1 MLGLMLVQLHI
12 VDLAIIEEVELRPG
26 PGLNMLTG
34 ETGAGKSII
43 VGAAALLLGGRAS
56 ADMVR
61 AGQDEAVVE
70 ALFDISGRPTVA
82 QGVEAAGLPDGDGE
96 LLVRRVI
103 SRKGRGRVHVN
114 GALCTLSVLRDLTG
128 DLLDI
133 SGQHEHQR
141 LSDHGVQR
149 GILDAVALK
158 RQDPARMAEQHAR
171 LRQLSQELLST
182 GQDEAHRAQRQEFL
196 TFQLR
201 ELERAELLP
210 GEEESLRLERERLQR
225 ASELVEVAAQGEE
238 TLYSGDGS
246 VTERLTVLSRR
257 LSDLAHLDPHLAD
270 LANQLEQAAVQVED
284 VAHTLRRYGSTEG
297 LDPGRLDQVEE
308 RLDLLLRLA
317 RKHGLRVEQ
326 LPDHQAALE
335 QELDG
340 LATLDHRRSG
350 LEAELEQ
357 ARGQAKILAGK
368 LERARS
374 KAARG
379 LAVQVSDH
387 LARLRMEGARLQ
399 VAVTAL
405 APREGDDP
413 ALLFGDRRLG
423 PAGWDRVDLRISTNP
438 GEEPR
443 SLARVASG
451 GELSRVMLA
460 LHRVLGERDPIS
472 TVIYD
477 EVDAGIG
484 GAVADVVGRYLAE
497 VGRHRQVLCVTHL
510 PQVAAHARHHFHVD
524 KSVSKQGG
532 KARARTRLRT
542 LEAEERVDELAR
554 MLGGKRVTKKAQ
566 ENARELIASAK

>member
-1 MLGLMLVQLHI
+1 MLVQLHI

-56 ADMVR
+56 SDMVR

-70 ALFDISGRPTVA
+70 ALFDISGRPAVA
-82 QGVEAAGLPDGDGE
+82 LAVEAAGLPQGDGE

-114 GALCTLSVLRDLTG
+114 GALCTLTVLRDLTC

-149 GILDAVALK
+149 GILDAMALN
-158 RQDPARMAEQHAR
+158 RQDLERMAAQHAR
-171 LRQLSQELLST
+171 LRQLSREILST
-182 GQDEAHRAQRQEFL
+182 GQDEAQRAQRQEFL

-201 ELERAELLP
+201 ELDAAELVP
-210 GEEESLRLERERLQR
+210 GEEEPLRLERERLQR
-225 ASELVEVAAQGEE
+225 ASELVEVAMEGED

-246 VTERLTVLSRR
+246 VTERLTVLFRR
-257 LSDLAHLDPHLAD
+257 LSDLAHLDPQLAD
-270 LANQLEQAAVQVED
+270 LANQLEQAAMQVED
-284 VAHTLRRYGSTEG
+284 VAQTLRHYGSAEG
-297 LDPGRLDQVEE
+297 LDPRRLDQVEE
-308 RLDLLLRLA
+308 RLDLLSRLG
-317 RKHGLRVEQ
+317 RKHGQGVDELIN
-326 LPDHQAALE
+326 HQEALQ

-340 LATLDHRRSG
+340 LSNLDERRAG

-357 ARGQAKILAGK
+357 ARRQAETLAGE

-379 LAVQVSDH
+379 LAVEVSDH

-413 ALLFGDRRLG
+413 ALLFGHRRLG

-443 SLARVASG
+443 PLARVASG

-477 EVDAGIG
+477 EVDAGVG

-524 KSVSKQGG
+524 KSVSKRGG
-532 KARARTRLRT
+532 EARARTRLRT
-542 LEAEERVDELAR
+542 LTADERVDELAR
-554 MLGGKRVTKKAQ
+554 MLGGKRVTKKAR
-566 ENARELIASAK
+566 ENALELIAGALTK

>member
-1 MLGLMLVQLHI
+1 MLVQLHI
-12 VDLAIIEEVELRPG
+12 VDLAIIEDVELCPG

-43 VGAAALLLGGRAS
+43 VGAAELLLGGRAS
-56 ADMVR
+56 SDMVR
-61 AGQDEAVVE
+61 SGQDEAVVE
-70 ALFDISGRPTVA
+70 ALFDISDRPAVA
-82 QGVEAAGLPDGDGE
+82 RTVEAAGLPGGDGE

-114 GALCTLSVLRDLTG
+114 GALCTLTVLRELTC

-149 GILDAVALK
+149 GILDATALK
-158 RQDPARMAEQHAR
+158 RGDLARMAELHGQ
-171 LRQLSQELLST
+171 LRDLSGEILST
-182 GQDEAHRAQRQEFL
+182 AQDEAQRTQRQEFL
-196 TFQLR
+196 KFQLH
-201 ELERAELLP
+201 ELEAAALVS
-210 GEEESLRLERERLQR
+210 GEEEQLRLERERLQR
-225 ASELVEVAAQGEE
+225 ASELVELTVEGEDQ
-238 TLYSGDGS
+238 LYSGDGS
-246 VTERLTVLSRR
+246 ISERLALLRRR
-257 LSDLAHLDPHLAD
+257 LESLSHLDPRLAE
-270 LANQLEQAAVQVED
+270 LAGQLEQAAVQVED
-284 VAHTLRRYGSTEG
+284 VAHTLRRYAKTEE

-317 RKHGLRVEQ
+317 RKHGKDVE
-326 LPDHQAALE
+326 ALLAHE
-335 QELDG
+335 EAMRHELDR
-340 LATLDHRRSG
+340 LDSLEERRSG
-350 LEAELEQ
+350 LEGELEQ
-357 ARGQAKILAGK
+357 ARHGAEVMAAK
-368 LERARS
+368 LEKART
-374 KAARG
+374 KAARR
-379 LAVQVSDH
+379 LAVEVSDH

-399 VAVTAL
+399 VVVTAQS
-405 APREGDDP
+405 AREGDDP
-413 ALLFGDRRLG
+413 TLLFTGRRLG
-423 PAGWDRVDLRISTNP
+423 PSGWDRVDLRIATNP

-477 EVDAGIG
+477 EVDAGVG

-524 KSVSKQGG
+524 KSVSNSGG
-532 KARARTRLRT
+532 EKRARTRLRK
-542 LEAEERVDELAR
+542 LQGGERVDELAR
-554 MLGGKRVTKKAQ
+554 MLGGKRVTKKAR
-566 ENARELIASAK
+566 EAAEELILGAGKS